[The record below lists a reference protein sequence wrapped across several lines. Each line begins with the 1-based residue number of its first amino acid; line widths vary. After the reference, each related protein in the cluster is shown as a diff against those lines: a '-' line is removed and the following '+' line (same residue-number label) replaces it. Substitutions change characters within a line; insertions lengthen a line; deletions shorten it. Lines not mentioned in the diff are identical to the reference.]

1 MLPAHVDEH
10 LHLPTT
16 LPRTWQ
22 SGIVVLRFVNGLAA
36 KIGNPRFDVP
46 RGYEYKNSLVARSDG
61 TSLASALSVQLIH
74 TSLNTSVVA
83 VHHHNQRSRHAS
95 APMFN
100 EFSRKACPHVLLG
113 GAFSFGRH
121 LYSKTTGI
129 PPRPLQ
135 KPSRERLLLLIFTE
149 QHDLD
154 SSAHPSQP
162 LAISSESFSP
172 AASESETSGRRVVTT
187 PDESRCK
194 RTPFSE
200 PR

>member
-46 RGYEYKNSLVARSDG
+46 RGYEYKNSIVARSDG

-113 GAFSFGRH
+113 GAFFLWAPSLLEDYGYPTPSFAETVARTLVVVDLH
-121 LYSKTTGI
+121 RAARSRLVCS
-129 PPRPLQ
+129 PL
-135 KPSRERLLLLIFTE
+135 P
-149 QHDLD
+149 
-154 SSAHPSQP
+154 
-162 LAISSESFSP
+162 
-172 AASESETSGRRVVTT
+172 TSGDQLR
-187 PDESRCK
+187 EL
-194 RTPFSE
+194 
-200 PR
+200 